1 MRGSFGAATRH
12 ELRHLTAFTAVS
24 RHARQP

>member
-1 MRGSFGAATRH
+1 MRDTFGAATRH

-24 RHARQP
+24 PQGRRT